1 MNKYWNNV
9 QYEIKKS
16 KKFHESKLL
25 KLNCNKAKKL
35 WVEKVLNFKENIKLT
50 AEWYQSFYR
59 NADKTYSLSIKQIKS
74 YQKKFI
80 KNLR

>member
-35 WVEKVLNFKENIKLT
+35 LGWKSVLNFKEKIKLK

-74 YQKKFI
+74 YQK
-80 KNLR
+80 NLLKI

>member
-1 MNKYWNNV
+1 MDMLNFGPNTKENYSVLDLLKTMNKYWNNV

-35 WVEKVLNFKENIKLT
+35 WVGKVF
-50 AEWYQSFYR
+50 
-59 NADKTYSLSIKQIKS
+59 
-74 YQKKFI
+74 
-80 KNLR
+80 